1 MPTGLEELDLN
12 VYIDYPQ
19 QRQNRR
25 GPFVFATDGTQVDKG
40 TAVNCI
46 IDPVTLST
54 FGTPLPMTN
63 EWKSNF
69 SNHYARFAKT
79 DFTFVNSIKWKQYS
93 YYGNGDYYIISN
105 SELTADQ
112 QSTVE
117 LTGGVN
123 RNEALF
129 FSFSKLQK
137 KNTDSKAL
145 LTLSWSNATN
155 KDKNTKLVFNSDG
168 SCDVYRG
175 FVPLTGFIIAST
187 TGTAITG
194 IGSKFLTQFLPG
206 NKLYDRYGRELGTI
220 ATVTNDLLMTLS
232 ANSAFDYTGSYS
244 KGNPLKVQSYSRT
257 ENNYSQ
263 GRPISTLANPNDQ
276 YNDVYIIPM
285 RGRDL
290 LVLTSFG
297 LNFCHSFSDLNV
309 PDPPANVNVYMDNAP
324 NTNST
329 NASSVP
335 IILPS
340 GSFSININQGKV
352 GFQLAKL
359 FFRSN
364 WSIESQTITTPQ
376 APPPIPI
383 ELTGT
388 ITTIQGSTTV
398 NGTGTLFTTEL
409 APGDRVS
416 FINQDIGSIIIGT
429 VDTITSNTAFELFD
443 PSQYKVTNNTFTK
456 ETALTGL
463 FTYSTANNN
472 VTGSGTLFSTELAA
486 GDYLYNNNN
495 VFIGIVAN
503 ISSNTALT
511 LLTNA
516 EISGTNQTPVWKNI
530 NLYSSLFVNYQ
541 SEFFGQLFPVVSDR
555 LRLLVQIVDIGG
567 NATKFDNTNTIFK
580 IKIRQENIDDAS
592 PVAST
597 DYCQAFYSFDSIY
610 NLKNEYTSDT
620 PVNIKSALET
630 FSLSRNETGELTLN
644 LSARKKLLEDLGVVK
659 PEIISNR
666 PIKVSLT
673 PRPPVLLSGLI
684 SFFATEIIYGQ
695 DTLFLTEISPG
706 DTLYAN
712 DGTPIG
718 IVDYIVDDFELGLLS
733 NFIGGTVEDI
743 EYTNIP
749 NYEEISIFEGYL
761 DSPNIEYIYGQNY
774 DRYSLLSFSAIDKKQ
789 HLNTSYFSVAPNFDN
804 NPIDSLIGNAIILAG
819 QSNND
824 VNSPTILVDP
834 TIKTYQV
841 LINRNN
847 SNGQY
852 NFVLNLGDT
861 SGGLIEKIRSDFA
874 QNFTF
879 YAKGDWS
886 QNQLTE
892 DGFNYSTFFKLKD
905 LDYILDKPP
914 FVSLYLN
921 EQSANTDGGIPIYE
935 SYKRTIRKMAKSYET
950 PEANRIIIVGLDKAN
965 GARIEYIKDD
975 YASQN
980 PTTIPASRNDNWLGD
995 VYPFVMINDKLNSFS
1010 DVEQSGRQFYAKLSE
1025 GRELL
1030 EFECDFLTYFD
1041 YTSKFTSQK
1050 ATPLSGTITIDGT
1063 VDVTGVS
1070 SLFTTELS
1078 VGETLYKSDGTIIGI
1093 ISVITNDTNLSL
1105 ISNNIPG
1112 IEYNISYNNFTYYLN
1127 QYRYVDIGD
1136 VIYVNDLDN
1145 NSETYEIL
1153 DWDFAGVRE
1162 YINPDNTSI
1171 IVRSAKYKAK
1181 KVTIPA
1187 NNPPI
1192 FAFGYTFNDYI
1203 IPKANQWIIT
1213 YDELLT
1219 INVGS
1224 AFIGQYET
1232 GVFSLTNNPT
1242 GMVINSATGVIT
1254 WTPTSGQ
1261 SNQIFEDI
1269 QVNLS
1274 DGIDTTSYLF
1284 SVRVYDTL

>member
-1 MPTGLEELDLN
+1 
-12 VYIDYPQ
+12 
-19 QRQNRR
+19 
-25 GPFVFATDGTQVDKG
+25 
-40 TAVNCI
+40 
-46 IDPVTLST
+46 
-54 FGTPLPMTN
+54 
-63 EWKSNF
+63 
-69 SNHYARFAKT
+69 
-79 DFTFVNSIKWKQYS
+79 
-93 YYGNGDYYIISN
+93 
-105 SELTADQ
+105 
-112 QSTVE
+112 
-117 LTGGVN
+117 
-123 RNEALF
+123 
-129 FSFSKLQK
+129 
-137 KNTDSKAL
+137 
-145 LTLSWSNATN
+145 
-155 KDKNTKLVFNSDG
+155 
-168 SCDVYRG
+168 
-175 FVPLTGFIIAST
+175 
-187 TGTAITG
+187 
-194 IGSKFLTQFLPG
+194 
-206 NKLYDRYGRELGTI
+206 
-220 ATVTNDLLMTLS
+220 MTLS

-309 PDPPANVNVYMDNAP
+309 PDPPANVGSYMDDAP
-324 NTNST
+324 NTTST

-359 FFRSN
+359 FFRAN

-376 APPPIPI
+376 APPPTPIP
-383 ELTGT
+383 LTGG

-398 NGTGTLFTTEL
+398 TGTGTLFNTEL

-416 FINQDIGSIIIGT
+416 FLIQEIGSLIIGT
-429 VDTITSNTAFELFD
+429 VDTITNDTAFELFD
-443 PSQYKVTNNTFTK
+443 PSQYKVTNTTFSK

-472 VTGSGTLFSTELAA
+472 VTGSGTLFSTELSA
-486 GDYLYNNNN
+486 GDYLYDNNN
-495 VFIGIVAN
+495 VFIGIVSN

-516 EISGTNQTPVWKNI
+516 EITGTNQTPVWKNI
-530 NLYSSLFVNYQ
+530 NLYSSLFLNYQ
-541 SEFFGQLFPVVSDR
+541 AEYFGQLFPVVSDT
-555 LRLLVQIVDIGG
+555 LVLKAQIVDIGG
-567 NATKFDNTNTIFK
+567 NATKFNNTETKFK
-580 IKIRQENIDDAS
+580 IKISQECSDTS
-592 PVAST
+592 SVAST
-597 DYCQAFYSFDSIY
+597 DFCYAFYSIDSIY
-610 NLKNEYTSDT
+610 NLKNEYTSNSSI
-620 PVNIKSALET
+620 NIKSALES

-666 PIKVSLT
+666 SIKVSLS

-695 DTLFLTEISPG
+695 DTLFLTEVSPG

-718 IVDYIVDDFELGLLS
+718 IVDYIVDDLELGLLS

-743 EYTNIP
+743 EFTNIP
-749 NYEEISIFEGYL
+749 NYDEISIFEGYL
-761 DSPNIEYIYGQNY
+761 DSPNIEYINGANY
-774 DRYSLLSFSAIDKKQ
+774 DKYSLLSFSAIDKKQ

-804 NPIDSLIGNAIILAG
+804 NPIDDIVANAIVLAG

-824 VNSPTILVDP
+824 RNNPTLIVDP
-834 TIKTYQV
+834 TISSYQV

-879 YAKGDWS
+879 YAKGDWES
-886 QNQLTE
+886 NLLTQ
-892 DGFNYSTFFKLKD
+892 DGWNYSTFFKLKD
-905 LDYILDKPP
+905 LDYIADKPP

-921 EQSANTDGGIPIYE
+921 EESANTDGGIPIYE

-980 PTTIPASRNDNWLGD
+980 PTTVPASRNDNWLGD

-1041 YTSKFTSQK
+1041 NTSKFTSNI
-1050 ATPLSGTITIDGT
+1050 ATTLTGTITT
-1063 VDVTGVS
+1063 S
-1070 SLFTTELS
+1070 SSSVAVAGFSTLFTTELS
-1078 VGETLYKSDGTIIGI
+1078 VGESLYDLEGNFLGI
-1093 ISVITNDTNLSL
+1093 IAVINSDTSL
-1105 ISNNIPG
+1105 DFISNSAIGYPVNVDF
-1112 IEYNISYNNFTYYLN
+1112 NNFTYYLN

-1136 VIYVNDLDN
+1136 VIYVNDLES

-1192 FAFGYTFNDYI
+1192 FAFGYTYSGISFNYI
-1203 IPKANQWIIT
+1203 VPKANQWIVT

-1219 INVGS
+1219 INVDKF
-1224 AFIGQYET
+1224 FIGQYET
-1232 GVFSLTNNPT
+1232 AVFSLANNPT
-1242 GMVINSATGVIT
+1242 GMVINSATGIIT